1 MKKGKNYWY
10 MLNHMNFKIIRLS
23 LRRYAEM
30 VLFYDFFYSE
40 SKKNSN
46 ALDKEK
52 VYYSKNGGDM
62 ERDYE
67 AMRCL

>member
-1 MKKGKNYWY
+1 
-10 MLNHMNFKIIRLS
+10 
-23 LRRYAEM
+23 M

-46 ALDKEK
+46 ALDREK